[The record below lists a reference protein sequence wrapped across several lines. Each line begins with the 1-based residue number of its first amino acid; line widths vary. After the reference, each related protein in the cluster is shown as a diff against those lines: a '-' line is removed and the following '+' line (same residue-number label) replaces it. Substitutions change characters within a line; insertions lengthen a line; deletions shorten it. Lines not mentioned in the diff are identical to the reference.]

1 VGTGLQNRWQN
12 PGQGFFKNP
21 GSQVVSDLP
30 CSQNPGPRWSLIL
43 GTGDRDR
50 RPGPAPVASPVQN
63 FLVKVTFRECEL
75 PFGVLGNSLGIPSTN
90 FSCSCFF
97 RNEEG
102 LRTVEARSFLRR
114 GRSQGR
120 STFPGLSEFVVPLSN
135 VSKSLEGLLQM
146 FSKTSRSI
154 KRSQI
159 KRLLH
164 EGWIHG
170 R

>member
-1 VGTGLQNRWQN
+1 MFDPIFFSKVGTGLQNRWQN

-50 RPGPAPVASPVQN
+50 RPGPAPVAS
-63 FLVKVTFRECEL
+63 R
-75 PFGVLGNSLGIPSTN
+75 
-90 FSCSCFF
+90 FF